1 MSRSLAREDVF
12 KLIFEMEI
20 TAVSAKDA
28 IAYLYDTVSKS
39 NEMWAQKFVSASNRE
54 YIENLVNGVSEK
66 RADLISKIEPTLKEW
81 TISRISK
88 VNLAILMLA
97 AYEIYYIDDIPLK
110 VSANEAVQL
119 AKKYAGKDSSSF
131 INGVLGTLIK
141 KAEEEA

>member
-1 MSRSLAREDVF
+1 MSRSLAREDAF

-20 TAVSAKDA
+20 TSVSANDA

-54 YIENLVNGVSEK
+54 YIESLVNGVSEK
-66 RADLISKIEPTLKEW
+66 RTELISKIEPTLKEW

>member
-1 MSRSLAREDVF
+1 MSRSLAREDAF

-20 TAVSAKDA
+20 TAVSANDA

-39 NEMWAQKFVSASNRE
+39 NEMWAQKFISVSNRK